1 MTITLFIYKFKNEER
16 AFASAIHCNSTLC
29 VGVNLEGDRST
40 VLVLVACCLML
51 SNNLMFYT
59 ILTTQQEGKRK
70 GKKGKKQQLFF
81 VVFSLF
87 VCIV

>member
-1 MTITLFIYKFKNEER
+1 MNTCNTRSVPSLQQYID
-16 AFASAIHCNSTLC
+16 CNSTLC

-87 VCIV
+87 VCIVL

>member
-1 MTITLFIYKFKNEER
+1 MNTCNTRSVPSLQQYID
-16 AFASAIHCNSTLC
+16 CNSTLC

-59 ILTTQQEGKRK
+59 RLYLLHSRK
-70 GKKGKKQQLFF
+70 EKERGKKARSSSCFLLF
-81 VVFSLF
+81 SHCLF
-87 VCIV
+87 V